1 MLQRNASQ
9 RTTKRAVNLSLDSKV
24 LDSARE
30 LGLNLSATVDALL
43 AEEVKRRYW
52 ERWNSE
58 NRAAIAHYNERIA
71 REGLPLARHRSFMK
85 EER

>member
-1 MLQRNASQ
+1 MLQAGPA
-9 RTTKRAVNLSLDSKV
+9 TKATKRAVNLSLDSKV
-24 LDSARE
+24 LDAARE

-58 NRAAIAHYNERIA
+58 NREAIAHYNERIA
-71 REGLPLARHRSFMK
+71 REGLPLARYRSFMK
-85 EER
+85 EGR